1 MTYNSKQDK
10 IDSLTEVQSLLDDC
24 FSHLMWLDEDDQ
36 NLTSIYWEIKDAKDT
51 VDKYLKELN
60 K

>member
-1 MTYNSKQDK
+1 MAYNPNKDK
-10 IDSLTEVQSLLDDC
+10 IDSLAEVQALLDDC

>member
-1 MTYNSKQDK
+1 MTYKPNKDK

-24 FSHLMWLDEDDQ
+24 FNLLMWLDEDDQ
-36 NLTSIYWEIKDAKDT
+36 TLTSIYWEIKDAKNT